1 MLLFRLK
8 KQKIKLTLQLE
19 TDDDVMLANYKH
31 PNKYIGVLAIK
42 GTKYKGV
49 KNAIVTDKNAPLQHF
64 KVVEGICGIK
74 GSISFESI
82 AKPGHFL
89 YTKQGLIWVYL
100 GEYDDKADY
109 LNSACFYPRY
119 NKYFDV
125 GGLKSFIRLHIV
137 K

>member
-19 TDDDVMLANYKH
+19 TDDDVMLASYKH
-31 PNKYIGVLAIK
+31 PDLNIGVL
-42 GTKYKGV
+42 GV
-49 KNAIVTDKNAPLQHF
+49 KGAKGATQAKITDKYAPMQHF

-74 GSISFESI
+74 GSISFESN
-82 AKPGHFL
+82 ARPGHFL
-89 YTKQGLIWVYL
+89 YTKKGQIWVYVE
-100 GEYDDKADY
+100 EYDDKADY

>member
-19 TDDDVMLANYKH
+19 TDDDVMLASYKH
-31 PNKYIGVLAIK
+31 PDLNIGVP
-42 GTKYKGV
+42 GV
-49 KNAIVTDKNAPLQHF
+49 KGAKGAIVTDKNAPMQHF
-64 KVVEGICGIK
+64 KVVGGICGIK
-74 GSISFESI
+74 GSISFESN

-89 YTKQGLIWVYL
+89 YTKKGQIWVYVE
-100 GEYDDKADY
+100 EYDDKADY